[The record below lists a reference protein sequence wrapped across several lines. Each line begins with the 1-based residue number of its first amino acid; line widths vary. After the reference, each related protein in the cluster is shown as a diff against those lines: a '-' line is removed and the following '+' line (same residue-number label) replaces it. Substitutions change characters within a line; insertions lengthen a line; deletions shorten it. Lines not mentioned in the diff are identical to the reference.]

1 LQKDVGVP
9 AYTSRFLQSEEIALG
24 TMAFYFEKPEG
35 FQFKAGQYI
44 NITLLHPPETDEEG
58 NVRAFTLASA
68 PFENNLMIATR
79 MRETA
84 FKRSLKKLSKGDEVK
99 IRGAF
104 GSLVL
109 PESHE
114 KPLVFLAGGIGI
126 TPFFSMMKESAHQKS
141 LHEIFLFYANRK
153 EEDAAFLKELQE
165 LEKENPNFHVIPTF
179 TDIKNVKPTWKG
191 ETGYIDERMLSRYI
205 SNILAPLYF
214 IAGPPAMVDAMQA
227 VLKKSDVPEGQ
238 VRCETFDG
246 YA

>member
-1 LQKDVGVP
+1 VP

-99 IRGAF
+99 I
-104 GSLVL
+104 
-109 PESHE
+109 
-114 KPLVFLAGGIGI
+114 
-126 TPFFSMMKESAHQKS
+126 
-141 LHEIFLFYANRK
+141 
-153 EEDAAFLKELQE
+153 
-165 LEKENPNFHVIPTF
+165 
-179 TDIKNVKPTWKG
+179 
-191 ETGYIDERMLSRYI
+191 
-205 SNILAPLYF
+205 
-214 IAGPPAMVDAMQA
+214 
-227 VLKKSDVPEGQ
+227 
-238 VRCETFDG
+238 
-246 YA
+246 